1 MTKKLKLLPS
11 TLKGTE
17 STVTFIGTDESTVNE
32 TDEASESD
40 VW

>member
-1 MTKKLKLLPS
+1 MTKKSKLLPS

-17 STVTFIGTDESTVNE
+17 STVTFIGTDEPTVNE